1 MQHGSIDIAKLGDDP
16 IVYAVTFAAPHVAEA
31 ERTARTFAG
40 LPEVDEFLRQAG
52 VSSDRIQ
59 PVLGLAERDGT
70 ARLDNIVIEER
81 ELHELG
87 LGPTSGTHPR
97 AF

>member
-1 MQHGSIDIAKLGDDP
+1 MQHGSLDIAKLGDDP

-40 LPEVDEFLRQAG
+40 LPEVDEFLRRAG
-52 VSSDRIQ
+52 VARDRIE
-59 PVLGLAERDGT
+59 PALGQAEHDGA

-87 LGPTSGTHPR
+87 LRPTPR
-97 AF
+97 VTPRTF